1 MFQRALARKAA
12 ILVGHLNQASDLA
25 KQHVLVGIKHA
36 VGEGHLPEH
45 LDDLDPLLGVEA
57 FADLVG
63 EGKVL
68 GRILNPALGLLD
80 KLLHGFGSEIE
91 SFREQAPDRGPLG
104 GIKIAVHARR
114 LDQERGNG

>member
-1 MFQRALARKAA
+1 MISTRCSMSRRLQISWVK
-12 ILVGHLNQASDLA
+12 
-25 KQHVLVGIKHA
+25 
-36 VGEGHLPEH
+36 
-45 LDDLDPLLGVEA
+45 
-57 FADLVG
+57 
-63 EGKVL
+63 GKVL

-80 KLLHGFGSEIE
+80 KRVLGFGSEIE